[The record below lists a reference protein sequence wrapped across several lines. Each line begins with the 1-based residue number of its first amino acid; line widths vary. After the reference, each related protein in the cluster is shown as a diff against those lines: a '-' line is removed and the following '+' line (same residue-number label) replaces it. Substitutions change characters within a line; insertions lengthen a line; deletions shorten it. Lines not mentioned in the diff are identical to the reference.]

1 MKERNA
7 VVIGAGIG
15 GLATAVGLTR
25 AGWQVTVYERAQE
38 LRPAGGGIGLT
49 PNGLRALNVL
59 GAGDRVRAA
68 AIEQRHGGIRSPN
81 GAWISRTDLGFIRDR
96 YGEPVVALHRAAL
109 IGALRELLPP
119 AVLATGTPVSHVDP
133 GDARRRAEVHTT
145 RGVHAADLVIAA
157 DGIRSTVRTGLFPGH
172 PGLGYAGYTSWRVV
186 LDAPEVTVAGETW
199 GRGKRFAILPLPG
212 GLVHCSALV
221 VAPSGSRTWENAA
234 RLAQHFGSWHAPIPE
249 LIHAIGAGTVFHDD
263 VDELRTPLPRFHAGR
278 VALVGDAAHAMT
290 PNLGSACL
298 ALEDAVVVAHTAAMA
313 GTADIERSLAR
324 YTQSRRP
331 RSVAL
336 AKLSRHIG
344 TMGKLSFPPL
354 VAARNGGFRIAGLTP
369 SLTVRTLDAMMG
381 WRPPSIPA

>member
-1 MKERNA
+1 MTTAPCFRTVSSSTVRLYGLVNLGTPADPVVNTEDLAFLSSCKFAPMISLRLSRRSIVVKERNA

-145 RGVHAADLVIAA
+145 RG
-157 DGIRSTVRTGLFPGH
+157 
-172 PGLGYAGYTSWRVV
+172 
-186 LDAPEVTVAGETW
+186 
-199 GRGKRFAILPLPG
+199 
-212 GLVHCSALV
+212 
-221 VAPSGSRTWENAA
+221 
-234 RLAQHFGSWHAPIPE
+234 
-249 LIHAIGAGTVFHDD
+249 
-263 VDELRTPLPRFHAGR
+263 
-278 VALVGDAAHAMT
+278 
-290 PNLGSACL
+290 
-298 ALEDAVVVAHTAAMA
+298 
-313 GTADIERSLAR
+313 
-324 YTQSRRP
+324 
-331 RSVAL
+331 
-336 AKLSRHIG
+336 
-344 TMGKLSFPPL
+344 
-354 VAARNGGFRIAGLTP
+354 
-369 SLTVRTLDAMMG
+369 
-381 WRPPSIPA
+381 